1 VSAHRI
7 LTSAGPIPVKK
18 LLTGL
23 FVVAFACLEPSIA
36 AATLIDFS
44 SFSQAGTGF
53 NNLGTSVNQSGF
65 HFTSTGGPVGDALG
79 VWQAS
84 SPDHPAGGAATTSL
98 TEFFRD
104 SHTTMTALSGGT
116 FALTAIDLAPWRLDT
131 EAGVVAGTFSVTFT
145 GRHPDNSTVTET
157 FTVARASGLPVLQHF
172 TFTGF
177 TDLADV
183 EAVQGVFVNG
193 TAYQFDNIDVTVTPE
208 PSTLLLLGSS
218 LSALPVLARRRRS
231 K

>member
-1 VSAHRI
+1 MI
-7 LTSAGPIPVKK
+7 LRALSVPRATFLTLTALIIGASLSLVPSLAG
-18 LLTGL
+18 
-23 FVVAFACLEPSIA
+23 
-36 AATLIDFS
+36 ATVIEFS
-44 SFSQAGTGF
+44 GFSQAGTGF
-53 NNLGTSVNQSGF
+53 NNLGTAVNQGGF
-65 HFTSTGGPVGDALG
+65 HFTSTAGPVGDALG

-104 SHTTMTALSGGT
+104 SHTTMTALNGGT
-116 FALTAIDLAPWRLDT
+116 FALNAIDLAPWRLDT

-145 GRHPDNSTVTET
+145 GRHQDNSTVTES
-157 FTVARASGLPVLQHF
+157 FTVTRAAGLPILQHF
-172 TFTGF
+172 IFTGF
-177 TDLADV
+177 TDLADF

-218 LSALPVLARRRRS
+218 FSGLTVLVKRRRPG